1 MLCSSERRRRF
12 SALQT
17 AGRAAA
23 TARGSSLGK
32 IPILGVGPGPAY
44 ACTSPH
50 EVVPTSPAEAGDRAR
65 ELAPSES
72 TEGAPPVDR
81 SQTSPTSGLS
91 RPEVAGVRPLC
102 VYRCPVRR
110 LRRVRRWRG
119 LVSKTRWSD
128 RAPPG
133 SADSPDL
140 APLLLAAHAPEQN
153 AEAEARQAQGPDD
166 DMPQPRLGRAHDRRR
181 WAIRDDRIN
190 SDARVQHQNG
200 APAGRT
206 EVTASRPGGAF
217 ASSVCGSAA
226 GRCQAASKPRR
237 PAPHRAWPTPSSG
250 STSARSSCC
259 TCRSS
264 PCGRVVPSTA
274 RRPLGAR

>member
-23 TARGSSLGK
+23 TARGALLARSRYSVSVRGRHMPAHRLMRSSPSARGR
-32 IPILGVGPGPAY
+32 
-44 ACTSPH
+44 SRRQ
-50 EVVPTSPAEAGDRAR
+50 SSRAGA
-65 ELAPSES
+65 
-72 TEGAPPVDR
+72 
-81 SQTSPTSGLS
+81 
-91 RPEVAGVRPLC
+91 VR
-102 VYRCPVRR
+102 VNG
-110 LRRVRRWRG
+110 RG
-119 LVSKTRWSD
+119 TRWSD
-128 RAPPG
+128 E
-133 SADSPDL
+133 
-140 APLLLAAHAPEQN
+140 APLRLAAHAPEQN

-217 ASSVCGSAA
+217 ASSVRSAAA
-226 GRCQAASKPRR
+226 GRCRAASKPRR

-250 STSARSSCC
+250 STSARPSCC
-259 TCRSS
+259 TWLKRRVRARGSDAVGRTRAKGASTGWPLPS
-264 PCGRVVPSTA
+264 PP
-274 RRPLGAR
+274 